1 MKFQWHP
8 NEAPPSIEPASKAK
22 LAVFRAYLRSYFDRL
37 NVNPSR
43 DEFRIDL
50 VDGFSGGGIFRGG
63 STTVDGTPLIMLEET
78 EYARDRLNR
87 KRSKPLRFSCTY
99 HFVDKA
105 REHTDYLRRVLTER
119 GYQVEGG
126 NIQIHTNSF
135 ASVAG
140 RIIEEVSRR
149 QPRAGRAIFLLDQT
163 GYSQARLS
171 MVRQIFRDLPKAE
184 VILTFAADALVN
196 YLPKTP
202 EELRAVSSLELP
214 VSRLR
219 ELIEYRDGLGGRP
232 LIQRVLRDSA
242 RSITGAR
249 FDTPFFIR
257 PAQSRRALWF
267 LHLSQHPTARDVMI
281 QRHWDLSNTFEHYG
295 NGGIGM
301 LGWDELQLSETFPIF
316 RFGDIE
322 REQIRDQLSKSL
334 PGEIHRL
341 ASEEPVS
348 VSTFRQEIAN
358 STAARFSDIDEALIL
373 LSKGGEI
380 EIRTRDGR
388 LRSRAITR
396 LPPSDTIGRSDTR
409 VFPMFSRFRELEE
422 RR

>member
-1 MKFQWHP
+1 MNFQWHP

-37 NVNPSR
+37 NVAPYS
-43 DEFRIDL
+43 DTFRIDL
-50 VDGFSGGGIFRGG
+50 VDGFAGGGVFRDG
-63 STTVDGTPLIMLEET
+63 STVVDGTPLIMLQET
-78 EYARDRLNR
+78 ESAKDRLNR
-87 KRSKPLRFSCTY
+87 KRRKPLRFSCTY
-99 HFVDKA
+99 HFVDKE

-119 GYQVEGG
+119 GYQVDRGD
-126 NIQIHTNSF
+126 IQIHTNSF
-135 ASVAG
+135 ASVSG
-140 RIIEEVSRR
+140 RIIEDVKRR
-149 QPRAGRAIFLLDQT
+149 HPKTGRAIFLLDQT

-171 MVRQIFRDLPKAE
+171 MVGQIFRDLPKAE

-202 EELRAVSSLELP
+202 EDLRAVTSVELS
-214 VSRLR
+214 VSKLR
-219 ELIEYRDGLGGRP
+219 ELIEYRDGCDGRP
-232 LIQRVLRDSA
+232 LIQRVLRDNA

-267 LHLSQHPTARDVMI
+267 FHLSQHPTARDVMI

-295 NGGIGM
+295 HGGIGM

-322 REQIRDQLSKSL
+322 REQIRNQLLKSL
-334 PGEIHRL
+334 PREIHRL

-358 STAARFSDIDEALIL
+358 STAARFSDIDEIVIL
-373 LSKGGEI
+373 LLKEGEI
-380 EIRTRDGR
+380 EIRTSEGR
-388 LRSRAITR
+388 RRSPLITR
-396 LPPSDTIGRSDTR
+396 LPPSDMIGFSDTR
-409 VFPMFSRFRELEE
+409 VFPMFSRFRELGE